1 MNLDDFEENITQYC
15 RREEGEQVDDLQC
28 AGLRILQKKGTFR
41 YGTDAVLLANY
52 AAGAIKSSVRLL
64 KRLRSPG
71 KTESTGAVRVVDV
84 GTGTGIIPVLM
95 YGKLNAEEGIDPEGA
110 NYTAVEIQAEA
121 CELLNQSVRLND
133 LAGNLTVLNADLKN
147 LRGSLPFGAFDL
159 VACNPPYKLSGTG
172 VPNPGDKKLLA
183 RHETACTL
191 DDICAAAAG
200 LLQFGGRF
208 CICQR
213 PERLPDVMESMR
225 RSDIEPKTLRL
236 VQQRR
241 DKAPK
246 LFLLEGRKGGKRG
259 YMETLP
265 TLFIEDETGDF
276 SEEMREIYGNYKSDH
291 EETI

>member
-1 MNLDDFEENITQYC
+1 MRNLH
-15 RREEGEQVDDLQC
+15 REPLGGGMEIYV
-28 AGLRILQKKGTFR
+28 
-41 YGTDAVLLANY
+41 TDSYHFSTDTILLANF
-52 AAGAIKSSVRLL
+52 ANRRGGRRRVDLGAGCGTIGLL
-64 KRLRSPG
+64 WLKDNRDL
-71 KTESTGAVRVVDV
+71 EV
-84 GTGTGIIPVLM
+84 
-95 YGKLNAEEGIDPEGA
+95 
-110 NYTAVEIQAEA
+110 TAVEIQAEA
-121 CELLNQSVRLND
+121 CELLEQSVRLND

-159 VACNPPYKLSGTG
+159 VACNPPYKLNGTG

-225 RSDIEPKTLRL
+225 KADIEPKTLRL